1 MQLKKKKSTENGH
14 VITCHLN
21 NYFKTNY
28 VYRNKL
34 FEWAYRVLIQYKT
47 PDLKLSNLLEK
58 WQAGWK
64 SHVHPLS
71 LICCQ
76 TTPSN
81 LIKQREL

>member
-1 MQLKKKKSTENGH
+1 MQLRKKKKGTENGH
-14 VITCHLN
+14 AILSKGT
-21 NYFKTNY
+21 

-34 FEWAYRVLIQYKT
+34 FEWANKVLIQYRT
-47 PDLKLSNLLEK
+47 PDLKLSNPLEK

-76 TTPSN
+76 MTPSN